1 MKPKMVIVP
10 NITEIEDNMTR
21 TYDPFSRLLKDRIIV
36 VEDQVNTGMA
46 SSVVAQLLLLE
57 QQDPDAE
64 ITMYINSPGGSVSDG
79 LAIADT
85 MEFISCDVR
94 TVGIGMQASMGSFLL
109 ASGTPGKRHALKRSQ
124 IMIHR
129 LSGGT
134 QGDYH
139 SMESNWKHH
148 ETLHKLLQE
157 EYSRMS
163 QGKKTPEEFEELMRY
178 DNWLT
183 LDEALDY
190 GIIDSVITTR
200 KEMEEILN
208 EE

>member
-1 MKPKMVIVP
+1 MEKIKNVIVP
-10 NITEIEDNMTR
+10 NITEREDNLER

-36 VEDQVNTGMA
+36 VEGQVGTQMA
-46 SSVVAQLLLLE
+46 TSIVAQLLLLE
-57 QQDPDAE
+57 QQDPHKP
-64 ITMYINSPGGSVSDG
+64 ITMYINSPGGSVMDG

-85 MEFISCDVR
+85 MEFISCDVM

-109 ASGTPGKRHALKRSQ
+109 ASGTPGMRHALRRSQ

-139 SMESNWKHH
+139 KMEADWKH
-148 ETLHKLLQE
+148 TQRLHNLLNE
-157 EYSRMS
+157 EYARMS
-163 QGKKTPEEFEELMRY
+163 QGKKTAKEFEKLMQY

-183 LDEALDY
+183 LDEAIEY
-190 GIIDSVITTR
+190 GIIDSVIESR
-200 KEMEEILN
+200 KLKQDE
-208 EE
+208 